1 MLGSAY
7 LWLLTDKWRSVQRL
21 ARACLAAD
29 PGKPGATRSTRGRA
43 STARI
48 AGLALKEARLRG
60 LGQLRAR
67 RPPPPLPRARPA
79 RPGRP
84 PRRSSSPF
92 GSCSATRTGR
102 QWLGRLRGRPRA
114 RPIAAR
120 RSLPQPPGSV
130 LLRCPHLLQ
139 LSSARSGSRGREEG
153 AETGREREG
162 SPGRGSRSLLL
173 YGAERPEDC
182 REGTRSCAPVA
193 CALACHRGGRSPG
206 ARGAG
211 VGRGRARPR
220 AWGGGR
226 AREGAPPARA
236 GSRAGRGEG
245 GGAGSSR
252 CLLPVRGAP
261 LPHPRVSEL
270 QAALRGPWNL
280 LSLPRSHLRQARGP
294 S

>member
-1 MLGSAY
+1 MQLRNLAPHPRRCPPPGLHWATPAVPDPDEASLGASACARARVCTHLPAVKYSGLGVQEEGMLGSAY

-21 ARACLAAD
+21 AQACLAAD
-29 PGKPGATRSTRGRA
+29 PGKPGAARSTRGRA

-120 RSLPQPPGSV
+120 RSQPQPPGSV

-162 SPGRGSRSLLL
+162 SSGQGSRSRLL
-173 YGAERPEDC
+173 YGAERPED
-182 REGTRSCAPVA
+182 
-193 CALACHRGGRSPG
+193 
-206 ARGAG
+206 
-211 VGRGRARPR
+211 
-220 AWGGGR
+220 
-226 AREGAPPARA
+226 
-236 GSRAGRGEG
+236 
-245 GGAGSSR
+245 
-252 CLLPVRGAP
+252 
-261 LPHPRVSEL
+261 
-270 QAALRGPWNL
+270 
-280 LSLPRSHLRQARGP
+280 
-294 S
+294 

>member
-29 PGKPGATRSTRGRA
+29 PGKPGAARSTRGRA

-48 AGLALKEARLRG
+48 SGLALKEARLRR
-60 LGQLRAR
+60 LGQLSAR

-79 RPGRP
+79 WPGRP

-102 QWLGRLRGRPRA
+102 QWFGRLRGRPRA

-120 RSLPQPPGSV
+120 RSQPQPPGSV

-153 AETGREREG
+153 AETSREREG
-162 SPGRGSRSLLL
+162 SPGRGTRSRLL
-173 YGAERPEDC
+173 YATNGQRTEERAPGAARQ
-182 REGTRSCAPVA
+182 SPV
-193 CALACHRGGRSPG
+193 RSPATEAGG
-206 ARGAG
+206 APGPVGRGWGGGGPGRVRGAG
-211 VGRGRARPR
+211 AGRVKEPLQPETDRGQEEEKEEVLEAAAGCCLCAELLSYILGFLSCRRR
-220 AWGGGR
+220 C
-226 AREGAPPARA
+226 GAP
-236 GSRAGRGEG
+236 GT
-245 GGAGSSR
+245 
-252 CLLPVRGAP
+252 C
-261 LPHPRVSEL
+261 
-270 QAALRGPWNL
+270 
-280 LSLPRSHLRQARGP
+280 
-294 S
+294 

>member
-162 SPGRGSRSLLL
+162 SPGRGSRSRLL

-193 CALACHRGGRSPG
+193 CALACHRSPATEAGGAPG
-206 ARGAG
+206 PVGRGWGGGGPGRVRGAG
-211 VGRGRARPR
+211 
-220 AWGGGR
+220 
-226 AREGAPPARA
+226 
-236 GSRAGRGEG
+236 AGRVKEPLQPEPDRGQEEEKEEVLEAAAACCLCAELLCHILG
-245 GGAGSSR
+245 FLSCRRR
-252 CLLPVRGAP
+252 CEAP
-261 LPHPRVSEL
+261 
-270 QAALRGPWNL
+270 GTC
-280 LSLPRSHLRQARGP
+280 
-294 S
+294 

>member
-1 MLGSAY
+1 MQLRNLAPHLRRCPPPGLHWATPAVPDLGEASLGAIACARARVCAHLPAVKYRGLGVQEEGMLGSAY

-29 PGKPGATRSTRGRA
+29 PGKPGAARSTRGRA

-48 AGLALKEARLRG
+48 SGLALKEARLRR

-102 QWLGRLRGRPRA
+102 QWFGRLRGRPRA

-120 RSLPQPPGSV
+120 RSQPQPPGSV

-162 SPGRGSRSLLL
+162 SPGRGTRSRLL
-173 YGAERPEDC
+173 YAAERPED
-182 REGTRSCAPVA
+182 
-193 CALACHRGGRSPG
+193 
-206 ARGAG
+206 
-211 VGRGRARPR
+211 
-220 AWGGGR
+220 
-226 AREGAPPARA
+226 
-236 GSRAGRGEG
+236 
-245 GGAGSSR
+245 
-252 CLLPVRGAP
+252 
-261 LPHPRVSEL
+261 
-270 QAALRGPWNL
+270 
-280 LSLPRSHLRQARGP
+280 
-294 S
+294 